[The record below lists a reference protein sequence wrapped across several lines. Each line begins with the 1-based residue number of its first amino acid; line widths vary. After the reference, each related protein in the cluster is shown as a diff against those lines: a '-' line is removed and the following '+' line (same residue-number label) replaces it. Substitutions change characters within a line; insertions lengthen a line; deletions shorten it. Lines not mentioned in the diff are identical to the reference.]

1 MSYSTYRVL
10 FNLLKH
16 KYGVPED
23 SSYYEAIE
31 IMKKN
36 GLSNEELIALHE
48 VWGDHV
54 EEPGL

>member
-1 MSYSTYRVL
+1 MSYSTYSIL
-10 FNLLKH
+10 FSLLKN
-16 KYGVPED
+16 KYRVPIEA
-23 SSYYEAIE
+23 SYYEAIE

-36 GLSNEELIALHE
+36 GISTDEINALHE